1 MVKHRLLTESK
12 SLFYRQEMGNA
23 NLKFM
28 ALRCFLWV
36 IIMSLMKICM
46 GGKGFKV
53 QGVGKKRRRGERPL

>member
-1 MVKHRLLTESK
+1 
-12 SLFYRQEMGNA
+12 MGNA

-53 QGVGKKRRRGERPL
+53 QGVGKKRRRGERVKG